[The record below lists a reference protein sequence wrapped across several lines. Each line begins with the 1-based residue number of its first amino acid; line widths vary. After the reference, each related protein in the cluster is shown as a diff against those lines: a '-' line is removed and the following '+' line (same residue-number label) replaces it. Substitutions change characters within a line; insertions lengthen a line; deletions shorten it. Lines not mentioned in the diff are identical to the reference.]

1 MEIDVG
7 NITREVLYGPLSQG
21 LVRAFLDHVLSHSL
35 AVCGQLGSTKNLPHS
50 RGKKDLIETSE
61 LNYYLKH
68 EVMSSCNGLVLETK
82 DNTTIDLYITNPAT
96 KQRFALPPFMTNGA
110 PFSYAIA
117 YVAASMEYKVVRTVI
132 PGFDVF
138 KAGEYKRDDCV
149 VVLTVGVDKD
159 WTRRVRIQHLCSKA
173 RNLLF
178 RQNPLT
184 TDGFVH
190 WVWDDYSEYVLTL
203 NLETEIIT
211 PFLVP
216 TCLPRHEGY
225 TKLMYRY
232 LPMGKYLSL
241 LVDVTRFSWEV
252 WKMKPESGE
261 WTKMFNIDLEP
272 EFASSLYCVLTPLG
286 WLKFGEELIFS
297 VRRVNG
303 KGNKRYN
310 SYCTRICIA
319 YNVRRRE
326 YEPFEL
332 APNLD
337 SFLVH
342 RNSLVWLDGC

>member
-1 MEIDVG
+1 MNSVSTLKTIEEENKSKMVGKRKCSYMAARTRPIYFRRCKRTMSKTIKFESLPDEI
-7 NITREVLYGPLSQG
+7 ILEI
-21 LVRAFLDHVLSHSL
+21 LVRVPAEDIYNSVKVVCRKWYKMIHTRNFIYTHLHQQPHVLL
-35 AVCGQLGSTKNLPHS
+35 AQYSCYRFLIS
-50 RGKKDLIETSE
+50 RGKKDLIET
-61 LNYYLKH
+61 LK
-68 EVMSSCNGLVLETK
+68 
-82 DNTTIDLYITNPAT
+82 IT
-96 KQRFALPPFMTNGA
+96 PPLIFI
-110 PFSYAIA
+110 SQKYQ
-117 YVAASMEYKVVRTVI
+117 
-132 PGFDVF
+132 
-138 KAGEYKRDDCV
+138 RDDCIA
-149 VVLTVGVDKD
+149 VLTVGVDKD
-159 WTRRVRIQHLCSKA
+159 WTRRVRMQHLCCEG

-178 RQNPLT
+178 KQKPLT

-190 WVWDDYSEYVLTL
+190 WVRDAYSEYVLTL

-225 TKLMYRY
+225 TELMYRY